1 MVPCHGTKPGR
12 PQAFHTVHNKMN
24 VSQVKL
30 LSSTL
35 LNSFDTFNF
44 TGVLA
49 TMGIRAKAA
58 DRSVY
63 PLDMDGIELRCHMI
77 QPTRTLLGAPGIAT
91 RSKDGAPG
99 LTTRSKNALVT

>member
-1 MVPCHGTKPGR
+1 
-12 PQAFHTVHNKMN
+12 
-24 VSQVKL
+24 
-30 LSSTL
+30 
-35 LNSFDTFNF
+35 
-44 TGVLA
+44 
-49 TMGIRAKAA
+49 MGIRAKAA